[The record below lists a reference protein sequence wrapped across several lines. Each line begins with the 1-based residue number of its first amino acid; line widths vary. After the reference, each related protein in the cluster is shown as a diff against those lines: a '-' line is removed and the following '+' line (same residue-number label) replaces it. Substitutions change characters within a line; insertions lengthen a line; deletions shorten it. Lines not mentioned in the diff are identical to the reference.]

1 MKCLWAFL
9 WWRGIHLKSAA
20 QIPWSVFGMLLILRF
35 ELKCGETRCVKIK
48 ACLLL
53 QQQVVLYL
61 QEEIERFSG
70 FVADQV
76 LRGRQ
81 VHRVQPRLHKQLY
94 M

>member
-1 MKCLWAFL
+1 
-9 WWRGIHLKSAA
+9 
-20 QIPWSVFGMLLILRF
+20 
-35 ELKCGETRCVKIK
+35 
-48 ACLLL
+48 LLL

-61 QEEIERFSG
+61 QEEIERFSA

-81 VHRVQPRLHKQLY
+81 VHRVQPSLHKAFS